1 MHSGCDAG
9 VAAEEGD
16 RKIAE
21 ESLLHFQT
29 MCEGEARRMG
39 RARRRLHGSRPMPHM
54 IFSFAQDDEWRL
66 GRWSMVKG

>member
-21 ESLLHFQT
+21 GFILHFQT

-39 RARRRLHGSRPMPHM
+39 RARRRLHGSCPMLHM

-66 GRWSMVKG
+66 GIYGQW